1 MGDILIGLFLIFLGM
16 AGFTFLLGSRCKKVC
31 RIFISI
37 ILWSMCISGGVL
49 IYKVYQ
55 DCKAEVKKQ
64 EAHCEYV
71 KNKIVAEYPD
81 ALDYSTTK
89 SLFVSDDYDGT
100 FESDGV
106 KYKFKE
112 TEDLHGNKVLS
123 IISTGKKNP
132 DTKVIKIDDNLETD

>member
-1 MGDILIGLFLIFLGM
+1 MKGKLYMGDILIGLFLIFLGT

-71 KNKIVAEYPD
+71 KNKIAAEYPD
-81 ALDYSTTK
+81 ALDYSTAK
-89 SLFVSDDYDGT
+89 PFIIWLCDSDDYDGT

-106 KYKFKE
+106 KYKF
-112 TEDLHGNKVLS
+112 
-123 IISTGKKNP
+123 
-132 DTKVIKIDDNLETD
+132 

>member
-1 MGDILIGLFLIFLGM
+1 ML
-16 AGFTFLLGSRCKKVC
+16 ASQHKKIC
-31 RIFISI
+31 RVFISI
-37 ILWSMCISGGVL
+37 ILWSLCISGGNF
-49 IYKVYQ
+49 IYKAYQ

-64 EAHCEYV
+64 EVHREYV
-71 KNKIVAEYPD
+71 KSKIAAEYPD

-106 KYKFKE
+106 KYKFKK

-123 IISTGKKNP
+123 IISVGEKNP
-132 DTKVIKIDDNLETD
+132 DTKVIKMDDNLETD